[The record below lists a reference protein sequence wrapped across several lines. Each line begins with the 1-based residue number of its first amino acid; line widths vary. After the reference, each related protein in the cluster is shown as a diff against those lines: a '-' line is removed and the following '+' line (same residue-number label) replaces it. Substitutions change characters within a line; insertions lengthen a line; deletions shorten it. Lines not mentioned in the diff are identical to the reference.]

1 MGANATLKDAAEGDT
16 LGGMNSNVCDP
27 RDGAARCSINMGEIH
42 LKAGDLV
49 SAYGYFKPLGE
60 AGDQEAVA
68 YLIEICERAGDSR
81 RAALWSE
88 SLLSVK

>member
-1 MGANATLKDAAEGDT
+1 
-16 LGGMNSNVCDP
+16 MNSNVCDP

-68 YLIEICERAGDSR
+68 YLIEIC
-81 RAALWSE
+81 
-88 SLLSVK
+88 